1 MQRDSTPESRE
12 NYLVI
17 SIRYALFVISFR
29 CHFTRNVRLF
39 DSALAFLNELANLE
53 AGCVVTDVRM
63 PGIDGMELLR
73 QLSSGPR
80 KLPVIVMT
88 GHGDVPLAVEAM
100 KLGALDFLEK
110 PFEDDRL
117 IGMIET
123 ALAGRDS
130 GSKNEALS
138 ADMAAR
144 VASLTQRE
152 RQVMQGLVTGQSN
165 KAIAREYDIS
175 PRTVEVYRANV
186 MTKMQAGN
194 LSELVRFA
202 IRAGVVED

>member
-1 MQRDSTPESRE
+1 MGGKVYVIDDDPAMRDSLDFLLGSAGF
-12 NYLVI
+12 
-17 SIRYALFVISFR
+17 S
-29 CHFTRNVRLF
+29 VRLF
-39 DSALAFLNELANLE
+39 DSAQIFLNELPKLE
-53 AGCVVTDVRM
+53 PGCIVTDIRM

-73 QLSSGPR
+73 KLNAASGAAR

-117 IGMIET
+117 IGMIES
-123 ALAGRDS
+123 ALSQNEGDS
-130 GSKNEALS
+130 KSEALT

-152 RQVMQGLVTGQSN
+152 RQVMQGLVSGQSN
-165 KAIAREYDIS
+165 KVIAREYDIS

-202 IRAGVVED
+202 IRAGIIED

>member
-1 MQRDSTPESRE
+1 MSQGGKVYVIDDDPAMRDSLDFLLSS
-12 NYLVI
+12 VGF
-17 SIRYALFVISFR
+17 S
-29 CHFTRNVRLF
+29 VRLF
-39 DSALAFLNELANLE
+39 DSGQVFLDELAELE
-53 AGCVVTDVRM
+53 TGCVVTDVRM

-73 QLSSGPR
+73 RMSSGAR

-88 GHGDVPLAVEAM
+88 GHGDIPLAVEAM

-110 PFEDDRL
+110 PFEDERL
-117 IGMIET
+117 IRMIET
-123 ALAGRDS
+123 ALAENES
-130 GSKNEALS
+130 GSRNEALT

-202 IRAGVVED
+202 IRAGIVED

>member
-1 MQRDSTPESRE
+1 MPQNVKVYVIDDDPAMRDSLDFLLGS
-12 NYLVI
+12 
-17 SIRYALFVISFR
+17 AGF
-29 CHFTRNVRLF
+29 NVRLF
-39 DSALAFLNELANLE
+39 ESAQVFLNELSGLE
-53 AGCVVTDVRM
+53 AGCVVTDIRM

-73 QLSSGPR
+73 QLNLASGAH

-110 PFEDDRL
+110 PFDDDRL

-123 ALAGRDS
+123 ALSQSDS
-130 GSKNEALS
+130 GAKSEAVS
-138 ADMAAR
+138 AEMAAR
-144 VASLTQRE
+144 VASLTPRE
-152 RQVMQGLVTGQSN
+152 RQVMQGLVTGLSN
-165 KAIAREYDIS
+165 KAIARDYDIS

-202 IRAGVVED
+202 IRAGIVED

>member
-1 MQRDSTPESRE
+1 MSQSGKVYVIDDDPAMRDSLDFLLGAAGFS
-12 NYLVI
+12 
-17 SIRYALFVISFR
+17 
-29 CHFTRNVRLF
+29 VRIF
-39 DSALAFLNELANLE
+39 DSAKLFLDELGNLE
-53 AGCVVTDVRM
+53 SGCVVTDVRM
-63 PGIDGMELLR
+63 PGVDGMELLR
-73 QLSSGPR
+73 RLKSGPR
-80 KLPVIVMT
+80 RLPVIVMT

-110 PFEDDRL
+110 PFDDDRL

-123 ALAGRDS
+123 ALAEAES
-130 GSKNEALS
+130 GSKNDALS
-138 ADMAAR
+138 ADAAAR

-186 MTKMQAGN
+186 MTKMQADN

-202 IRAGVVED
+202 IRAGIIED

>member
-1 MQRDSTPESRE
+1 MGGKVYVIDDDPAMRDSLDFLLGSAGF
-12 NYLVI
+12 
-17 SIRYALFVISFR
+17 S
-29 CHFTRNVRLF
+29 VRLF
-39 DSALAFLNELANLE
+39 DSAQVFLNELAKLE
-53 AGCVVTDVRM
+53 SGCVVTDIRM
-63 PGIDGMELLR
+63 PGMDGMELLR
-73 QLSSGPR
+73 RLHPASEAR

-123 ALAGRDS
+123 ALAENES
-130 GSKNEALS
+130 GSKNDALS

-165 KAIAREYDIS
+165 KVIAREYDIS

-202 IRAGVVED
+202 IKAGIVKD

>member
-1 MQRDSTPESRE
+1 MGGKVYVIDDDPAMRDSLDFLLGS
-12 NYLVI
+12 
-17 SIRYALFVISFR
+17 AGF
-29 CHFTRNVRLF
+29 NVHLF
-39 DSALAFLNELANLE
+39 DSAQVFLNELAGLG
-53 AGCVVTDVRM
+53 AGCVVTDIRM
-63 PGIDGMELLR
+63 PGMDGMDLLR
-73 QLSSGPR
+73 QLNSGSGAR

-123 ALAGRDS
+123 ALSQNEGGAKS
-130 GSKNEALS
+130 EALT

-152 RQVMQGLVTGQSN
+152 RQVMQGLVSGRSN
-165 KAIAREYDIS
+165 KVIAKEYDIS

-202 IRAGVVED
+202 IRAGIIED

>member
-1 MQRDSTPESRE
+1 MSQSGKVCVIDDDAAMRDSLDFLLGS
-12 NYLVI
+12 
-17 SIRYALFVISFR
+17 AGF
-29 CHFTRNVRLF
+29 NVQLF
-39 DSALAFLNELANLE
+39 DSAQTFLNELPGME
-53 AGCVVTDVRM
+53 VGCVVTDIRM
-63 PGIDGMELLR
+63 PGIDGIELLR
-73 QLSSGPR
+73 QLNSTTGAR

-110 PFEDDRL
+110 PFEDGRL
-117 IGMIET
+117 VAMIET
-123 ALAGRDS
+123 ALSQTDS
-130 GSKNEALS
+130 GSKNEAVT

-165 KAIAREYDIS
+165 KVIAREYDIS

-186 MTKMQAGN
+186 MTKMQAAN

-202 IRAGVVED
+202 IRAGILKD

>member
-1 MQRDSTPESRE
+1 MSQSGRVYVIDDDAAMRDSLDFLLGSAGF
-12 NYLVI
+12 
-17 SIRYALFVISFR
+17 S
-29 CHFTRNVRLF
+29 VRLF
-39 DSALAFLNELANLE
+39 DSAGAFLNEPSLE
-53 AGCVVTDVRM
+53 FGCVLTDIRM
-63 PGIDGMELLR
+63 PGIDGIELLR
-73 QLSSGPR
+73 RLNPASGAR
-80 KLPVIVMT
+80 KLPVIIMT

-123 ALAGRDS
+123 ALVQPES
-130 GSKNEALS
+130 GSKGE

-144 VASLTQRE
+144 VASLTPRE
-152 RQVMQGLVTGQSN
+152 RQVMQGLVAGQSN
-165 KAIAREYDIS
+165 KNIAREHDIS

-186 MTKMQAGN
+186 MTKMHAGS

-202 IRAGVVED
+202 IRAGMLQD

>member
-1 MQRDSTPESRE
+1 MSQSGRVYVIDDDGAMRDSLDFLLGSAGF
-12 NYLVI
+12 
-17 SIRYALFVISFR
+17 S
-29 CHFTRNVRLF
+29 VRLF
-39 DSALAFLNELANLE
+39 DSAPIFLNELPELAF
-53 AGCVVTDVRM
+53 GCVVTDIRM
-63 PGIDGMELLR
+63 PGIDGIELLR
-73 QLSSGPR
+73 RLNSSPGAR

-110 PFEDDRL
+110 PFEDERL

-123 ALAGRDS
+123 ALSQNES
-130 GSKNEALS
+130 GSKDEAIT
-138 ADMAAR
+138 ADMVTR
-144 VASLTQRE
+144 VASLTERE
-152 RQVMQGLVTGQSN
+152 RQVMQGLVAGQSN
-165 KAIAREYDIS
+165 KVIAREYDIS

-202 IRAGVVED
+202 IRAGVVRD

>member
-1 MQRDSTPESRE
+1 MSLNAKVYVIDDDPAMRDSLDFLLGSAGFNVSLFES
-12 NYLVI
+12 
-17 SIRYALFVISFR
+17 AT
-29 CHFTRNVRLF
+29 HFL
-39 DSALAFLNELANLE
+39 SELPNLE
-53 AGCVVTDVRM
+53 VGCIVTDIRM

-73 QLSSGPR
+73 QMNSGAR

-123 ALAGRDS
+123 ALTDNNGGPKS
-130 GSKNEALS
+130 EGLS

-144 VASLTQRE
+144 LNSLTPRE
-152 RQVMQGLVTGQSN
+152 RQVMQGLVAGQSN

-186 MTKMQAGN
+186 MTKMQAN
-194 LSELVRFA
+194 SLSELVRFA
-202 IRAGVVED
+202 IRAGMIAD

>member
-1 MQRDSTPESRE
+1 MGGKVYVIDDDAAMRDSLDFLLGSAGF
-12 NYLVI
+12 
-17 SIRYALFVISFR
+17 S
-29 CHFTRNVRLF
+29 VRLF
-39 DSALAFLNELANLE
+39 DSAQVFMSELPKLE
-53 AGCVVTDVRM
+53 AGCVVTDIRM
-63 PGIDGMELLR
+63 PGMDGMELLR
-73 QLSSGPR
+73 QLNGDSGVR
-80 KLPVIVMT
+80 KLPIIVMT

-123 ALAGRDS
+123 ALSQNDG
-130 GSKNEALS
+130 GSKSDAVTAE
-138 ADMAAR
+138 MAAR

-152 RQVMQGLVTGQSN
+152 RQVMQGLVGGQSN
-165 KAIAREYDIS
+165 KVIAREYDIS

-186 MTKMQAGN
+186 MTKMQASS

-202 IRAGVVED
+202 IRAGVFED

>member
-1 MQRDSTPESRE
+1 MSQGKKVYVIDDDPAMRDSLDFLLGSGGF
-12 NYLVI
+12 
-17 SIRYALFVISFR
+17 S
-29 CHFTRNVRLF
+29 VRVF
-39 DSALAFLNELANLE
+39 DSAQVFLDELAKLE
-53 AGCVVTDVRM
+53 PGCVVTDVRM

-73 QLSSGPR
+73 RMRSGAR

-123 ALAGRDS
+123 ALSEQQD
-130 GSKNEALS
+130 GSKSEAAS

-144 VASLTQRE
+144 IASLTQRE

-165 KAIAREYDIS
+165 KTIAREYDIS

-202 IRAGVVED
+202 IRAGIVED

>member
-1 MQRDSTPESRE
+1 MSLSGKVYVIDDDPAMRDSLDFLLGAAGFS
-12 NYLVI
+12 
-17 SIRYALFVISFR
+17 
-29 CHFTRNVRLF
+29 VRLF
-39 DSALAFLNELANLE
+39 DSAQRFLDELASLE
-53 AGCVVTDVRM
+53 AGCVLTDVRM

-73 QLSSGPR
+73 QLNSGAR

-123 ALAGRDS
+123 ALAQNAT
-130 GSKNEALS
+130 GSKSDALT

-144 VASLTQRE
+144 VTSLTQRE
-152 RQVMQGLVTGQSN
+152 RQVMQGLITGQSN
-165 KAIAREYDIS
+165 KTIAKEYEIS

-186 MTKMQAGN
+186 MTKMQAN
-194 LSELVRFA
+194 SLSELVRFA
-202 IRAGVVED
+202 IRAGIVED